1 MKFPQNLILDYSI
14 NRSAYS
20 VKHWI
25 YNFENSINLIYKIKN
40 LSVSQHLLL
49 KKNFYSFFF
58 ASNFKLLTLKK
69 QRPFLTLKNKKINK
83 KSTKE
88 SLLNKFKT
96 NSKSK
101 ESNKARSLSLALKTI
116 FSGSKYGT
124 KYKTNAIFNSVLK
137 PSFFSSDLKG
147 HSSFFK
153 NLFDINF
160 LRKERIY
167 TKLKYSRVPQY
178 DTVSGAAAALL
189 AGFLGFLICEKFG
202 FELLDSGDFYF
213 LFMYLVFLV
222 FSSRLFIKL
231 FSFRSN
237 NWNVLSIKWFFYYCF
252 SIAKFFKF
260 FKI

>member
-1 MKFPQNLILDYSI
+1 MFLILKFPQNLILDYSI

-25 YNFENSINLIYKIKN
+25 HNFENSINLIYKIKN

-189 AGFLGFLICEKFG
+189 AGFFRFFNLWKIWFWTFR
-202 FELLDSGDFYF
+202 FWWF
-213 LFMYLVFLV
+213 LF
-222 FSSRLFIKL
+222 FIY
-231 FSFRSN
+231 
-237 NWNVLSIKWFFYYCF
+237 VLSFFSLFVSFVYKIIFF
-252 SIAKFFKF
+252 SIQ
-260 FKI
+260 